1 VLRGAVVSA
10 KCGAL
15 EATNMG
21 AKNGVG
27 PIARAAVAL
36 TMLVSATDAGAGQP
50 DCWGKWHLELARPT
64 AEKEAWLSPGSWCR
78 GATLPRAVDLEVRR
92 SASATPSMTGAP
104 LAPSDVLVGAGTCTF
119 AFSGTESH
127 VPPNFELTVEVTAK
141 DSKVQ
146 GSARCAEKTPAAGG
160 GTGVTVSVAVNGSVT
175 GEAAAAPV
183 DTREL
188 VASVTRACARH
199 DADALWGLSTPRFQA
214 VAGERAQQI
223 RAAVPPAELRRLY
236 GFHGKP
242 EAFTGLNFLRHAIE
256 SAEPAENPCA
266 DAARWKI
273 DETRELPDERTVAVK
288 RPDGTLFGLT
298 FVRGPRGWKLD
309 QLSKSLPPK
318 R

>member
-1 VLRGAVVSA
+1 MR
-10 KCGAL
+10 
-15 EATNMG
+15 

-27 PIARAAVAL
+27 LIGQTGVAL
-36 TMLVSATDAGAGQP
+36 MMLVAARDAGAAVP

-64 AEKEAWLSPGSWCR
+64 ADKEAWLSPGSWCR

-119 AFSGTESH
+119 AFSGAESH
-127 VPPNFELTVEVTAK
+127 VPPNFELTVEVAARNAK
-141 DSKVQ
+141 VE
-146 GSARCAEKTPAAGG
+146 GSARCAEKTPAGG
-160 GTGVTVSVAVNGSVT
+160 GSAGVTVSVAVNGSVT

-214 VAGERAQQI
+214 AADERAQQV
-223 RAAVPPAELRRLY
+223 RTAVPSAELRRLY
-236 GFHGKP
+236 GHHGKP
-242 EAFTGLNFLRHAIE
+242 EAFTGLSFLRYAVK
-256 SAEPAENPCA
+256 SGKAAENPCA

-273 DETRELPDERTVAVK
+273 DETRELPDERTVAIK
-288 RPDGTLFGLT
+288 RPNGALFGLT
-298 FVRGPRGWKLD
+298 FVRGERGWKLD